1 MHMVLQMNNQVSLV
15 EEEGF
20 GSPFFYS
27 FRGSSSSDRRT
38 LKRKTRKLAFV
49 LSNFLRLQKC
59 HTVAKMQL
67 LQKCHTVAIMS
78 QSSVIIAYP
87 KCNRCMEQI
96 QVFT

>member
-59 HTVAKMQL
+59 HTVAIMSQS
-67 LQKCHTVAIMS
+67 IMS
-78 QSSVIIAYP
+78 QSSVIIAYIE
-87 KCNRCMEQI
+87 MQ
-96 QVFT
+96 